1 MELWTTS
8 KLRKEYEKAVY
19 FYSDYLTCIYS
30 TLGKIVG
37 WMNLKLES
45 RLQIEMSTSDM

>member
-1 MELWTTS
+1 MQIKKQHLESYMELWTTS
-8 KLRKEYEKAVY
+8 KLRKEYEY
-19 FYSDYLTCIYS
+19 IYS

-45 RLQIEMSTSDM
+45 RLQIEMSTT